1 MMKKIVVLAAF
12 IVLGTTVFAQTNE
25 ENNKA
30 ITALKTEL
38 KSESNKEKVK
48 TLSAELK
55 VREALANAYAKND
68 KAMIAKKKDELN
80 GIMNGNK
87 KKAND
92 YNSSRSLGTGR
103 TK

>member
-1 MMKKIVVLAAF
+1 MKKLVVLVGF
-12 IVLGTTVFAQTNE
+12 LLLGTVVFSQTNE

-30 ITALKTEL
+30 ISALKTEL

-48 TLSAELK
+48 SLSAELK

-92 YNSSRSLGTGR
+92 YNSSRSIGNGR
-103 TK
+103 NK